1 LIVKEENNNS
11 YLYVFQYKDHLG
23 NVRLSYADINNN
35 GTIEPASEIL
45 EENNY
50 YPFGLKHQG
59 YNELAGD
66 AHKYKFLNREYQPE
80 LGLNTIA
87 TDYRHYDAALGRF
100 NNMDAL
106 SELAY
111 GQTPYRYGFNNPV
124 YWTDPT
130 GLFESPEAAE
140 FFAMNKLGVEKDQF
154 SIREDGF
161 GGYIL
166 TVQGGEFNGQEFYN
180 STRLHELEELVIEVN
195 GNSNG
200 AGGSSSGEGEGVDWV
215 QVNDAAGAFGL
226 GNGLKTELFDFAVRD
241 SFGMTAKQFKNLSN
255 AAKAAKTTETLGGVG
270 SKYLAGSKLLG
281 KVAYGVTIYNSG
293 VQTVG
298 AWSNSD
304 GKIFTND
311 NNKWGVTAKAGLDVV
326 MGYVGFLG
334 PVGFGISAT
343 YFILDATG
351 AFDSWSQPTN

>member
-1 LIVKEENNNS
+1 NTGNDYTYDTMGNMLTDKNKNITAIKYNHLNLPTEVVFSNGKINYTYDASGTRLAKKVEPKSGATVNTEYLGVFQYENNDLQFFFQPEGYVKKENNN

-111 GQTPYRYGFNNPV
+111 SQTPYRYGFNNPIHWSDASGL
-124 YWTDPT
+124 YEIDANGNIHISDPYEIN
-130 GLFESPEAAE
+130 L
-140 FFAMNKLGVEKDQF
+140 
-154 SIREDGF
+154 
-161 GGYIL
+161 
-166 TVQGGEFNGQEFYN
+166 FYN
-180 STRLHELEELVIEVN
+180 
-195 GNSNG
+195 
-200 AGGSSSGEGEGVDWV
+200 
-215 QVNDAAGAFGL
+215 
-226 GNGLKTELFDFAVRD
+226 
-241 SFGMTAKQFKNLSN
+241 
-255 AAKAAKTTETLGGVG
+255 
-270 SKYLAGSKLLG
+270 YLNHNPYAD
-281 KVAYGVTIYNSG
+281 YNSI
-293 VQTVG
+293 
-298 AWSNSD
+298 AAFMAD
-304 GKIFTND
+304 A
-311 NNKWGVTAKAGLDVV
+311 NN
-326 MGYVGFLG
+326 GF
-334 PVGFGISAT
+334 S
-343 YFILDATG
+343 
-351 AFDSWSQPTN
+351 